1 LIVDDD
7 LIQRDVTSKL
17 IEKLGY
23 QATTAESGEK
33 AINTLKEHP
42 QDMLVLDMIM
52 PGGIDGTETLRR
64 ALEIDPSL
72 RAIIVSGY
80 AESKSVKEALRLGA
94 SAFVRKPL
102 TLESISQAVRNAL
115 DSAPKMTVK

>member
-1 LIVDDD
+1 
-7 LIQRDVTSKL
+7 
-17 IEKLGY
+17 
-23 QATTAESGEK
+23 
-33 AINTLKEHP
+33 
-42 QDMLVLDMIM
+42 MLVLDMIM